1 MSYEFTKLS
10 DVPVVAEFPEGA
22 NAVIETNGEIKR
34 CPSSGGGGMS
44 YDLVIKSEDAAT
56 YTLISGSVEDTAAKL
71 LNNIPINIGLIV
83 SVAIEGGE
91 KVFYSYNCTTVQYYA
106 GIIAA
111 MFHEIAGS
119 TTTLG
124 ISSDGTITKEG

>member
-10 DVPVVAEFPEGA
+10 DVPVVAELPEGA
-22 NAVIETNGEIKR
+22 NAIIETNGEIKR
-34 CPSSGGGGMS
+34 CLSSGGGGMS
-44 YDLVIKSEDAAT
+44 YDLVIKSEDVAT

-71 LNNIPINIGLIV
+71 LNNIPINIGLII
-83 SVAIEGGE
+83 STAAEGGQ
-91 KVFYSYNCTTVQYYA
+91 VVYSYNCTTVQYYA

-119 TTTLG
+119 TTILT
-124 ISSDGTITKEG
+124 IHPDGTITKES